1 MSKPSLP
8 PVNHAALLVGA
19 GLLSLLPLYCFL
31 LVGDLAWSLKERAV
45 QELVKAQLREYSR
58 DPLLLNILFGVIP
71 ALIALFAAP
80 ALGAWSDRTRTRFG
94 RRIPFLLALTPLL
107 AGSLVL
113 LAMSQPLADYLW
125 RASGADPAKHDQYVI
140 ACMGVLWVLFDL
152 FSIVINA
159 LFIALVNDTVPRE
172 VLGRFF
178 AFFRIVSLAA
188 GAAFFFIV
196 FRNDV
201 PSVAS
206 KAMLIIAAIFAAGF
220 LLLCAGVREPSY
232 PPPAAERRS
241 LLGRLRAER
250 EGAPWFFILLFA
262 AVGMAV
268 ICVLPVNI
276 NGYNAMAQFNV
287 DRGSYG
293 QAIALTYCISILLA
307 WPLGWLADRV
317 HPMRIGLVT
326 LALYAIGMLLAWM
339 FVSSRE
345 SYLFW
350 LVVHG
355 VLAGVFLT
363 GTASLLPLVLPRE
376 RFSELAAFS
385 ASVTAILA
393 MFLAAGTGFVL
404 SWSGKDF
411 RLIFLVS
418 GLTATCAVVLWATA
432 MNAHERRAGSLRS
445 YGSG

>member
-1 MSKPSLP
+1 MSKPLLT
-8 PVNHAALLVGA
+8 PVNHAALLVGG

-45 QELVKAQLREYSR
+45 QELVKAQLREYSH
-58 DPLLLNILFGVIP
+58 DPVLLNILFGVLP

-80 ALGAWSDRTRTRFG
+80 AVGAWSDRTRTRFG
-94 RRIPFLLALTPLL
+94 RRMPFLLALTPLL

-113 LAMSQPLADYLW
+113 LAFSQPLADYVL
-125 RASGADPAKHDQYVI
+125 RTAGADPSQRDRIVVS
-140 ACMGVLWVLFDL
+140 CMGALWVVFDL

-159 LFIALVNDTVPRE
+159 VFIALVNDTVPRE

-188 GAAFFFIV
+188 GAAFFFLV

-201 PSVAS
+201 PAVAS
-206 KAMLIIAAIFAAGF
+206 KAMLAIAAIFGGGF
-220 LLLCAGVREPSY
+220 LLLCGGVREPDY
-232 PPPAAERRS
+232 PPPTPEKRR

-250 EGAPWFFILLFA
+250 EGAPWFFILLFT
-262 AVGMAV
+262 AVGMAI

-287 DRGSYG
+287 DRSSYG
-293 QAIALTYCISILLA
+293 QAIAFTYCISILLA

-393 MFLAAGTGFVL
+393 MLLAAGTGLVL

-418 GLTATCAVVLWATA
+418 GLTATFAVVLWACA

>member
-1 MSKPSLP
+1 MSKPLLS
-8 PVNHAALLVGA
+8 PVNNAALLVGG
-19 GLLSLLPLYCFL
+19 GLLSLLPLYAFL

-45 QELVKAQLREYSR
+45 QELVKAQLREYSS
-58 DPLLLNILFGVIP
+58 DPLLLNILFGVLP

-80 ALGAWSDRTRTRFG
+80 AVGAWSDRTRTRFG

-107 AGSLVL
+107 TGSLVM
-113 LAMSQPLADYLW
+113 LAFSQPLADYVHH
-125 RASGADPAKHDQYVI
+125 AIGGDPALRERYVI
-140 ACMGVLWVLFDL
+140 TGMGVLWVLFDL

-178 AFFRIVSLAA
+178 AFFRIVSLGA
-188 GAAFFFIV
+188 GAGFFFLV

-201 PSVAS
+201 PAVAS
-206 KAMLIIAAIFAAGF
+206 MAMLVIAAIFLAGF

-232 PPPAAERRS
+232 PPPPAERRS

-276 NGYNAMAQFNV
+276 NGYNAMVQFNV
-287 DRGSYG
+287 ERSSYG
-293 QAIALTYCISILLA
+293 HAIALTYCISIVLA
-307 WPLGWLADRV
+307 WPLGWLADHV

-326 LALYAIGMLLAWM
+326 LALYAIGMLLAWL

-345 SYLFW
+345 AYLFW

-355 VLAGVFLT
+355 VLAGAFLT

-393 MFLAAGTGFVL
+393 MLLAAGTGLVL
-404 SWSGKDF
+404 SWSGNEF
-411 RLIFLVS
+411 RLIFLIS
-418 GLTATCAVVLWATA
+418 GLSATLAVLLWACA